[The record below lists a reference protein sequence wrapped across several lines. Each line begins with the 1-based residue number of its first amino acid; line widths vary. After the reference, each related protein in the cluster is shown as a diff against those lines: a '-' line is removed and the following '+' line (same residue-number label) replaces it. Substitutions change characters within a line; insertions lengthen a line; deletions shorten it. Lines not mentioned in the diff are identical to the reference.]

1 VQQNLAGQLTMRWN
15 PRGELTEKDTM
26 KVFTGTVKGGLVKLP
41 SRARL
46 RDGSRV
52 VMAVLPD
59 AEAAPDDARVAELE
73 AEDVEFVRA
82 CRGRLTKHLHDEDA

>member
-1 VQQNLAGQLTMRWN
+1 MEQSA
-15 PRGELTEKDTM
+15 M
-26 KVFTGTVKGGLVKLP
+26 KVFTATVKGGAVKLP
-41 SRARL
+41 PRARL

-59 AEAAPDDARVAELE
+59 GEAAPDQARVAELE

-82 CRGRLTKHLHDEDA
+82 CSSRLTRHLHDEDA